1 MKTNKQSL
9 RERNEKPNNGVRSIR
24 KGDNVVVISGK
35 DKGKKGKVILVDES
49 KVMVEGV
56 NMVIRHKKAR
66 STKQKSKREK
76 ITGAIDIS
84 NVQILCKCGKAT
96 RVGHKIDDKGKKS
109 RVCTKCGEVLDKKFV
124 KVKEKAKEGEEV
136 AIKEE
141 EKTDKKPLQRRE
153 VKHVAES
160 KIKAPQNTSKEV
172 TGHRRI
178 GGA

>member
-1 MKTNKQSL
+1 VKSEKLKVKSVG
-9 RERNEKPNNGVRSIR
+9 RNRSVR
-24 KGDNVVVISGK
+24 KGDTVVVIAGK
-35 DKGKKGKVILVDES
+35 DKGKRGKVILVDAEGG

-56 NMVIRHKKAR
+56 NMVIKHKKAR

-76 ITGAIDIS
+76 ITAAMDIS
-84 NVQILCKCGKAT
+84 NVQILCKCGSVT
-96 RVGHKIDDKGKKS
+96 RVGHKIDDKGNKS

-136 AIKEE
+136 ADKKEDD
-141 EKTDKKPLQRRE
+141 KVDKKPLQRRE

-160 KIKAPQNTSKEV
+160 KIKAPQNAAKDV

>member
-1 MKTNKQSL
+1 M
-9 RERNEKPNNGVRSIR
+9 SIR
-24 KGDNVVVISGK
+24 KGDQVVVIAGK
-35 DKGKKGKVILVDES
+35 DKGKKGKVILVDVEDG

-56 NMVIRHKKAR
+56 NMVIKHKKAR
-66 STKQKSKREK
+66 STRQKSKREK

-84 NVQILCKCGKAT
+84 NVQILCKCGLAT
-96 RVGHKIDDKGKKS
+96 RVSHRIDDKGKKS
-109 RVCTKCGEVLDKKFV
+109 RVCAKCGEVLDKKFV
-124 KVKEKAKEGEEV
+124 KSKEKVKEGEEV

-160 KIKAPQNTSKEV
+160 KIKAPQNTGKEV